1 MNNLILPVAG
11 LSSRYPGMRPK
22 WLLTMPDGKL
32 MIEKSISKINLNN
45 FNRIIIVCLKKHIQE
60 YTNKKILFKI
70 LRKNISRKLEFV
82 DLNRETSC
90 QAETVLEGIKKA
102 NIKGSIFIKDCDNEF
117 KFNVGKNIRN
127 EVLTVNLNNVDLVD
141 AKNKSYISLDK
152 TNFVKNIIEKKIIS
166 NFFCCGGYSFY
177 SAKDFINYSSKLLK
191 KSRDVYISHVIYKM
205 LLEGHSFTS
214 KEVLEYVDW
223 GTLREFRNYQRKHL
237 TLFCDFDGCL
247 FLNGSK
253 FQKKQ
258 WKTKAI
264 MENIKSLKEIQN
276 KGFVELIITTSRPFS
291 EKKNIKIILKNYN
304 IKYKYILTDLLHS
317 RRVLVNDFSNTN
329 PFPSAL
335 AINLERDSKELAS
348 IFKSIHN

>member
-32 MIEKSISKINLNN
+32 MIEKSISKISLNN
-45 FNRIIIVCLKKHIQE
+45 FNRIIVIALKKHINE
-60 YTNKKILFKI
+60 YSDKKILLKI
-70 LRKNISRKLEFV
+70 LKKNISRKLELV
-82 DLNRETSC
+82 ELKKETSC

-102 NIKGSIFIKDCDNEF
+102 NIKGGIFIKDCDNEF
-117 KFNVGKNIRN
+117 NFSIKKNIKN
-127 EVLTVNLNNVDLVD
+127 EVLTVNLNSVELVD
-141 AKNKSYISLDK
+141 AKNKSYISVDK
-152 TNFVKNIIEKKIIS
+152 ANFIKNIIEKKIIS

-177 SAKDFINYSSKLLK
+177 SAKDFVYYSSKLLK
-191 KSRDVYISHVIYKM
+191 KSKDVYVSHVIYKM
-205 LLEGHSFTS
+205 LLAGHTFSS

-237 TLFCDFDGCL
+237 TIFCDLDGCL
-247 FLNGSK
+247 FFNGSK
-253 FQKKQ
+253 FQKNL

-264 MENIKSLKEIQN
+264 IENINSLKEIQN
-276 KGFVELIITTSRPFS
+276 KGFVELVITTSRPSS
-291 EKKNIKIILKNYN
+291 EKSNIKVILKKFN
-304 IKYKYILTDLLHS
+304 IKYKYILTDLQHS
-317 RRVLVNDFSNTN
+317 RRVLINDFSNTN

-348 IFKSIHN
+348 ILKSIYN